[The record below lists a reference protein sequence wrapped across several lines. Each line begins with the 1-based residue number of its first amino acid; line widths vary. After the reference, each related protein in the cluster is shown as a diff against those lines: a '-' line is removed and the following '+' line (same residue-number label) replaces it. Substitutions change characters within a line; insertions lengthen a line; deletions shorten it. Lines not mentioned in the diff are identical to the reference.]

1 MLLIY
6 LSIYFK
12 IDQKKKNTDQME
24 SLKWNYHDETICAH
38 YLHYEEAR
46 NLVNR
51 QLIDYIFMVQKSHF
65 QSSKNHPLHF
75 NYK

>member
-1 MLLIY
+1 
-6 LSIYFK
+6 
-12 IDQKKKNTDQME
+12 ME